1 MANHFE
7 FNIRVYIE
15 DTDAGG
21 IVYHANHI
29 RYMERTRTEWLR
41 AAGVSHYWHQTDY
54 NFVVHKINVKY
65 MRPIL
70 MDDLITVTARVI
82 SCKASSFVLQQN
94 IYRGEIM
101 LASGEVELACI
112 SAEMRPRR
120 LPDEIRELIQKNW
133 NKTKKFIGTRNNY
146 GDSVRIISSSFRS
159 YFTSKPCRTTGDAFS
174 LVSLNI

>member
-29 RYMERTRTEWLR
+29 RFMERARTEWLR
-41 AAGVSHYWHQTDY
+41 STGIAHYWHQKDY
-54 NFVVHKINVKY
+54 SFVVHQIQVKY
-65 MRPIL
+65 VRPIL

-82 SCKASSFVLQQN
+82 SCKAASFVLQQN
-94 IYRGEIM
+94 IYRGEIL

-112 SAEMRPRR
+112 NANMRPTR
-120 LPDEIRELIQKNW
+120 LPEEIRDLILKELEQ
-133 NKTKKFIGTRNNY
+133 
-146 GDSVRIISSSFRS
+146 D
-159 YFTSKPCRTTGDAFS
+159 
-174 LVSLNI
+174 